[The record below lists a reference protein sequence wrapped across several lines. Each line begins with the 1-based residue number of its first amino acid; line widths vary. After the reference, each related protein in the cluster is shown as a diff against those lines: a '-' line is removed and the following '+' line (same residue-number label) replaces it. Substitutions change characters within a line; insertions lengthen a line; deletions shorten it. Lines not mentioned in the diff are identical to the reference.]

1 MMKTVKFFKYM
12 CKTSKVFHGK
22 NTMPSGKGRV
32 AWSHKGVAFKDNPGK
47 KLRNT
52 NSKPDKD
59 AIESLTHL

>member
-1 MMKTVKFFKYM
+1 
-12 CKTSKVFHGK
+12 
-22 NTMPSGKGRV
+22 MPSGKGRV

-59 AIESLTHL
+59 AIESMTHL